1 MILCCGEAVIDM
13 LPTTAPDGAPAFR
26 PVTGGAALNTAI
38 ALARLG
44 QSTGYFGG
52 LSRDAFGQMLT
63 EAMQREGVDLSFAPR
78 FDAPTTLAFIHPGDG
93 TQAFSFHDQE
103 SAGRQLTPISL
114 PSLDGIDALV
124 FGGISLIHRP
134 AAGAFEALM
143 QMAGPDRLLL
153 LDPNIRPALIGDA
166 EEDYRKRLARML
178 PMADLVKLSDED
190 ADWLG
195 PVSPQGLLS
204 GRACLVLHTHG
215 PDGVTLH
222 SRHGTLHVPAP
233 DMEVT
238 DTVGAGDTFNAAF
251 LAALAETLPL
261 TPRALGL
268 ADAETL
274 YRAARFATRA
284 ATRAASSCRLPP
296 TSMSRRRWRAAGQG
310 HI

>member
-44 QSTGYFGG
+44 QPTGFFGG
-52 LSRDAFGQMLT
+52 LSQDSFGQTLT
-63 EAMQREGVDLSFAPR
+63 DAMQGEGVDLSLAPR

-93 TQAFSFHDQE
+93 TQGFSFHDHE
-103 SAGRQLTPISL
+103 SAGRQLSPISL
-114 PSLDGIDALV
+114 PSLDGIDTLV

-143 QMAGPDRLLL
+143 QMAGPDRLIL

-166 EEDYRKRLARML
+166 EEDYRKRLARMI
-178 PMADLVKLSDED
+178 PMADIVKLSDED
-190 ADWLG
+190 LDWLG
-195 PVSPQGLLS
+195 PLAPQELLS
-204 GRACLVLHTHG
+204 GRASLVLHTHG
-215 PDGVTLH
+215 PDGATLH
-222 SRHGTLHVPAP
+222 SRHGASHFPAP
-233 DMEVT
+233 KAQVT

-251 LAALAETLPL
+251 LASLAETIPL

-268 ADAETL
+268 ADADTL
-274 YRAARFATRA
+274 RRAARFATRA
-284 ATRAASSCRLPP
+284 ATLSTTRPGANPP
-296 TSMSRRRWRAAGQG
+296 TRKELTCAP
-310 HI
+310 

>member
-52 LSRDAFGQMLT
+52 LSQDSFGQTLT
-63 EAMQREGVDLSFAPR
+63 DAMQGEGVDLSLAPR

-93 TQAFSFHDQE
+93 TQGFSFHDHE
-103 SAGRQLTPISL
+103 SAGRQLSPISL

-143 QMAGPDRLLL
+143 QMAGPDRLIL

-166 EEDYRKRLARML
+166 EDDYRKRLARML
-178 PMADLVKLSDED
+178 PMADLLKLSDED
-190 ADWLG
+190 LGWLG
-195 PVSPQGLLS
+195 PFSPQELLS
-204 GRACLVLHTHG
+204 GRASVILHTQG
-215 PDGVTLH
+215 ADGATIH
-222 SRHGTLHVPAP
+222 SRHGAIHLPAP
-233 DMEVT
+233 KAKVI

-251 LAALAETLPL
+251 MAALSKIGHLS
-261 TPRALGL
+261 PRALAL
-268 ADAETL
+268 APAEIL
-274 YRAARFATRA
+274 ARAAEFAITA
-284 ATRAASSCRLPP
+284 ATLSTTRPGASPP
-296 TSMSRRRWRAAGQG
+296 LLKEIPCAP
-310 HI
+310 

>member
-63 EAMQREGVDLSFAPR
+63 DAMQQEGIDLSHAPR
-78 FDAPTTLAFIHPGDG
+78 FDAPTTLAFIHPGNG
-93 TQAFSFHDQE
+93 TQGFSFHDSD
-103 SAGRQLTPISL
+103 SAGRQLSAMSL
-114 PSLDGIDALV
+114 PPLDGIDALV

-143 QMAGPDRLLL
+143 HMAGPDRLLL

-166 EEDYRKRLARML
+166 EEDYRERLARMI
-178 PMADLVKLSDED
+178 PMADIVKLSDED
-190 ADWLG
+190 TGWLG
-195 PVSPQGLLS
+195 PLASEDLLS

-215 PDGVTLH
+215 PDGVTLY
-222 SRHGTLHVPAP
+222 SRHGALHVAAP
-233 DMEVT
+233 EAKAI

-274 YRAARFATRA
+274 ATAARFATRA
-284 ATRAASSCRLPP
+284 ATLSTTRPGAHPP
-296 TSMSRRRWRAAGQG
+296 TREELACAP
-310 HI
+310 